1 MKRRGKKKIV
11 SPEKRSARRFA
22 AFGLAV
28 LLCFGYMAYGA
39 YNLQIIKGEDY
50 AESANASGT
59 KTIPVKGMR
68 GMIVDT
74 NSVILAKS
82 EISYDLQFQRVGD
95 ENSSADYAEFT
106 LAILEVLKI
115 LDQFGCQLSVSCPLV
130 HNPETGLWELDFG
143 SGVSESVL
151 VTRERQWRS
160 NHYLTSAAYADPED
174 CYVRLCQRYRLADSA
189 DGSLH
194 AVAVV
199 SEEDSLRVL
208 AVYNEMQ
215 MNLFN
220 SVPVTIAKDIPYDA
234 VTIIEANS
242 LALRGMSVS
251 VGEKR
256 VYPQGNLAC
265 TVIGYTGAIQNAT
278 RYYAELQG
286 QGYALNDKIG
296 LDGVEWSMES
306 WLTACI
312 TERQGSWVVER
323 DSNGKITRYLS
334 YTAPQDG
341 NTVKLTLDV
350 NMQRV
355 AETAIAA
362 NVNAVRTLQ
371 EDTVQSGSWL
381 ETKSAKLANRDW
393 VRYPIQLADTGVL
406 LVMDVETG
414 NLLASAQYP
423 TYDLNA
429 MVAGGAS
436 AREIVMDERNLL
448 MNYAT
453 QTRAEPGSIFKMC
466 TGLAALTNSAVT
478 GFTVDTRI
486 SDGGKFKVYTTNE
499 NEAPTCWTNYPQNHR
514 DQTIVEGLSNSC
526 NFFFYTLASFLYG
539 QNGEHASDQLLYKY
553 AAKMGLTSKTGIEL
567 PGELRSIVGNQQNL
581 YDTTVSLSEQVTDT
595 PIIVAN
601 SIKTHLIN
609 YGASYGI
616 QYDTARLDRAIKQLM
631 DMAIETGSDY
641 WVTNA
646 RPILMSELNMS
657 RTMVM
662 QRALMSDL
670 WIYLN
675 TIKWGGSQE
684 IQVGIGQSI
693 TLLTP
698 VAVVRY
704 LGALAKGNVWN
715 VNIIDSIISPDGEIL
730 SAKEPS
736 LFNYLEDALP
746 YLPYIHDGMEG
757 VVDDGGTAV
766 RYFRNWKY
774 RASEWIMGKTGTS
787 QVTIGGI
794 KLDVENN
801 AWFICLAPQDDPKIA
816 VVSFIPNGYA
826 GAHATQ
832 AARDFIGWYLDEMNK
847 GEEDLVL
854 PGGNQLTP

>member
-1 MKRRGKKKIV
+1 MSIRYAV
-11 SPEKRSARRFA
+11 
-22 AFGLAV
+22 FGVAV
-28 LLCFGYMAYGA
+28 LLAFAYMAYGA
-39 YNLQIIKGEDY
+39 YDLQIVKGEDY
-50 AESANASGT
+50 AESADSSGT

-68 GMIVDT
+68 GMIVDA

-82 EISYDLQFQRVGD
+82 EISYDLQFQRVSD
-95 ENSSADYAEFT
+95 ENSSSDYAEFT
-106 LAILEVLKI
+106 LAILDVLDI
-115 LDQFGCQLSVSCPLV
+115 LDRYGCSLSVTCPLV

-151 VTRERQWRS
+151 ATRERQWRS
-160 NHYLTSAAYADPED
+160 NHYLTSTRYADPEE
-174 CYVRLCQRYRLADSA
+174 CYVRLCQRYRLADSE
-189 DGSLH
+189 DGSLR
-194 AVAVV
+194 AVAAV
-199 SEEDSLRVL
+199 SEEDSLRVM

-220 SVPVTIAKDIPYDA
+220 SVPVTIAEDIPYDA
-234 VTIIEANS
+234 VTVIEAGS
-242 LALRGMSVS
+242 LSLRGMSVA

-278 RYYAELQG
+278 RYYNELQG

-296 LDGVEWSMES
+296 LDGVESSMES

-312 TERQGSWVVER
+312 SERQGSRVVEK
-323 DSNGKITRYLS
+323 DSNGKITRELG

-362 NVNAVRTLQ
+362 NVDAVRTLQ
-371 EDTVQSGSWL
+371 EDTMQSGRWMEQNREKIDS
-381 ETKSAKLANRDW
+381 RDW
-393 VRYPIQLADTGVL
+393 VKYPIQLADTGVL
-406 LVMDVETG
+406 LVMDLDTG
-414 NLLASAQYP
+414 GLLASAQYP

-429 MVAGGAS
+429 MVAGGEA
-436 AREIVMDERNLL
+436 AQEIVLDERNLL

-466 TGLAALTNSAVT
+466 TGLATLTNNAVT
-478 GFTVDTRI
+478 GFTVDSRI
-486 SDGGKFKVYTTNE
+486 SDEGPFTVYTTNE
-499 NEAPTCWTNYPQNHR
+499 DEAPTCWTNYPQNHK

-526 NFFFYTLASFLYG
+526 NYFFYTLASYLYG

-601 SIKTHLIN
+601 AIKTHLIN

-616 QYDTARLDRAIKQLM
+616 QYDNARLDRAIKQLM
-631 DMAIETGSDY
+631 DMAIATGSDD
-641 WVTNA
+641 WVVNA
-646 RPILMSELNMS
+646 RPILMSELNMT

-704 LGALAKGNVWN
+704 LGALAEGKVWN
-715 VNIIDSIISPDGEIL
+715 VNIVDSIISPDGEIL
-730 SAKEPS
+730 SSKEPS

-746 YLPYIHDGMEG
+746 YLPFLQRGMEG

-766 RYFRNWKY
+766 RYFREWKY
-774 RASEWIMGKTGTS
+774 RAAEWIMGKTGTS

-794 KLDVENN
+794 KLDLENN

-826 GAHATQ
+826 GAHSTQ

-847 GEEDLVL
+847 GEEDLTL

>member
-1 MKRRGKKKIV
+1 MKRRGKKKTG
-11 SPEKRSARRFA
+11 SPEKRVAARFVI
-22 AFGLAV
+22 FGVIILLA
-28 LLCFGYMAYGA
+28 FGYMLYGA
-39 YNLQIIKGEDY
+39 YRLQIVKGEDY
-50 AESANASGT
+50 ADSANASGT

-95 ENSSADYAEFT
+95 ENKASDYAEFT
-106 LAILEVLKI
+106 RAILDVLRI
-115 LDQFGCQLSVSCPLV
+115 LDQYNCDLCVTCPLF
-130 HNPETGLWELDFG
+130 HNPESGLWELNFG

-151 VTRERQWRS
+151 ATRERQWRS
-160 NHYLTSAAYADPED
+160 NHYLTSAAYSDPED
-174 CYVRLCQRYRLADSA
+174 CYVRLCQRYRLADSP
-189 DGSLH
+189 DGSLK
-194 AVAVV
+194 AVAAV

-220 SVPVTIAKDIPYDA
+220 SVPVTIAQDIPYDA
-234 VTIIEANS
+234 VTIIEADS
-242 LALRGMSVS
+242 LSLRGMSVA

-256 VYPQGNLAC
+256 VYPQGSLAC

-278 RYYAELQG
+278 RYYGELQG

-296 LDGVEWSMES
+296 LDGVESTMES

-312 TERQGSWVVER
+312 TERQGSLVVEK
-323 DSNGKITRYLS
+323 DSNGKITRVLS
-334 YTAPQDG
+334 SSEPTDG

-350 NMQRV
+350 NMQRI

-362 NVNAVRTLQ
+362 NVDAVRTLQ
-371 EDTVQSGSWL
+371 EETQQSGNWL
-381 ETKSAKLANRDW
+381 EQNREKITTRDW
-393 VRYPIQLADTGVL
+393 VKYPIQLADTGVL
-406 LVMDVETG
+406 LVMDVDTG
-414 NLLASAQYP
+414 SLLASAQYP

-429 MVAGGAS
+429 MVAGGAP
-436 AREIVMDERNLL
+436 AQQIVMDERNLL

-466 TGLAALTNSAVT
+466 TGLAALTNSPVT

-486 SDGGKFKVYTTNE
+486 DDGGKFTVYTKNE
-499 NEAPTCWTNYPQNHR
+499 AEAPTCWTNYPQNHK
-514 DQTIVEGLSNSC
+514 DQTIVQGLSNSC
-526 NFFFYTLASFLYG
+526 NFFFYTLASYLYG

-567 PGELRSIVGNQQNL
+567 PGVLRSIVGNQQNL
-581 YDTTVSLSEQVTDT
+581 YDTTVALSQQVTDT

-601 SIKTHLIN
+601 AIKTHLIN

-616 QYDTARLDRAIKQLM
+616 AYDNARLDRAIKQLM
-631 DMAIETGSDY
+631 DMAIAKGSDD
-641 WVTNA
+641 WVVEA
-646 RPILMSELNMS
+646 RPILMSELNMT

-704 LGALAKGNVWN
+704 LGALAEGKVWN
-715 VNIIDSIISPDGEIL
+715 VNIVDSIISPDGEIL

-746 YLPYIHDGMEG
+746 YLSFIHAGMEG

-766 RYFRNWKY
+766 RYFRDWKY
-774 RASEWIMGKTGTS
+774 RAAEWIMGKTGTS

-794 KLDVENN
+794 KLDLENN

-826 GAHATQ
+826 GAHSTQ

-854 PGGNQLTP
+854 PGGNRLTP